1 MHDLISDKVNMCS
14 SSNVLN
20 VRGQKG
26 NIKEFILRYTLK
38 RDNVGDKEREIS
50 LQGIRDIT

>member
-1 MHDLISDKVNMCS
+1 MYS

-26 NIKEFILRYTLK
+26 NIREFTLSCTLK
-38 RDNVGDKEREIS
+38 RDNVGDNEREVSSQRIS
-50 LQGIRDIT
+50 EIT